1 MPNFKEKLEAYKRE
15 FVGAGSLVVAEET
28 YVELKAIPEDRR
40 SLKEF
45 LQVRIYEALYNYQR
59 ELESLRRENDELV
72 EQSLALQHK
81 ADRDSR
87 ELDSIKKL
95 MKDRE
100 EDARRRIDTAERRS
114 KELEVDLKK
123 LTSQYHVLS
132 DKGHSHSQVD
142 GKLRDLEVEHR
153 TLKTRCGVLEEQLQK
168 ATDVKTEVERRAESL
183 RREIDILTQDK
194 AFLSRENVSL
204 EERLKRME
212 DKCDRTEAELLD
224 SKKVAQKY
232 MERVL

>member
-1 MPNFKEKLEAYKRE
+1 MR
-15 FVGAGSLVVAEET
+15 
-28 YVELKAIPEDRR
+28 
-40 SLKEF
+40 
-45 LQVRIYEALYNYQR
+45 
-59 ELESLRRENDELV
+59 
-72 EQSLALQHK
+72 
-81 ADRDSR
+81 
-87 ELDSIKKL
+87 
-95 MKDRE
+95 DRE
-100 EDARRRIDTAERRS
+100 EDARRRIDAAERRT

-123 LTSQYHVLS
+123 LNSQYQIINE
-132 DKGHSHSQVD
+132 KGHSTQIADS
-142 GKLRDLEVEHR
+142 KLKDLEVEHR
-153 TLKTRCGVLEEQLQK
+153 SLKARCSVLEEQLQK
-168 ATDVKTEVERRAESL
+168 ANDLKGEVERRAESL